1 MVSIAAAVL
10 RRTEPRMGRPF
21 RTPQVPLLP
30 IVSALLCL
38 GLMSSLAVETWLRF
52 LVWLVVGLAVYFFCG
67 RHHSAL
73 HSRQNCER
81 IEAKL

>member
-1 MVSIAAAVL
+1 
-10 RRTEPRMGRPF
+10 
-21 RTPQVPLLP
+21 VPLLP

-52 LVWLVVGLAVYFFCG
+52 LVWLVVGLAVYSVYG

-73 HSRQNCER
+73 HSVRNQER
-81 IEAKL
+81 IEASL